1 MVGAGC
7 PHAHDAHRDTPWT
20 VEINQRTRREDPRK
34 LEPTLPSHPARNL
47 DRWDAA
53 RYETIAFQVEAKDPG
68 GPVTIKN
75 TDSSPCRHL
84 VSSTGTGIRGVS
96 AAALW
101 THMHLSPV
109 LASSAAIFLRRA
121 PLWLHDSIAQ
131 RVCIV
136 QEHKTTR
143 SVLGLGHFSSRAR
156 LESTLLCSSSVLRR
170 GWNLLGRLSSSC
182 CCVNKPNFPMYEL
195 AGLVEDPDL
204 P

>member
-1 MVGAGC
+1 MGC
-7 PHAHDAHRDTPWT
+7 GTLRD
-20 VEINQRTRREDPRK
+20 
-34 LEPTLPSHPARNL
+34 H
-47 DRWDAA
+47 
-53 RYETIAFQVEAKDPG
+53 PG
-68 GPVTIKN
+68 GPVTIQN

-143 SVLGLGHFSSRAR
+143 SALGLGHFFGACETGVNA
-156 LESTLLCSSSVLRR
+156 LVLLLLRR

-182 CCVNKPNFPMYEL
+182 CCVNKPKTSLCTNLLDLSKIRTCRNTSEFEL
-195 AGLVEDPDL
+195 RYATSVLSKWERLTPLQLRWL
-204 P
+204 PSTASTFCFRPSESERSFANSRAR